1 MFKLY
6 LTSILVAEVV
16 AVVALESLGPGD
28 VRLWYLVPIIT
39 LTLVA
44 AFIVR
49 RKFGGPAYGI
59 HRLSPQ
65 AIAGYRARDPA
76 SNSPED
82 LSRAIVERAEEIQ
95 HALEESP
102 SDEVRVEMCALGY
115 RACAN
120 DMITLTH
127 LINEALPDASFLRRV
142 RLRRSRKKA
151 IDALSEARKALPPGA
166 LRTAPQ
172 ERQ

>member
-16 AVVALESLGPGD
+16 AVAALAFLTPG
-28 VRLWYLVPIIT
+28 VRLWYLVPLIP
-39 LTLVA
+39 LTLVVA
-44 AFIVR
+44 LILR
-49 RKFGGPAYGI
+49 RRFGGPAYGI

-65 AIAGYRARDPA
+65 AIAGYRARDSA
-76 SNSPED
+76 ANSPEA

-127 LINEALPDASFLRRV
+127 LTNQALPDASFLKRI

-151 IDALSEARKALPPGA
+151 IDALSEARRALPPGA

>member
-16 AVVALESLGPGD
+16 ALAALEFMSPGG
-28 VRLWYLVPIIT
+28 LLLYFFPIIP
-39 LTLVA
+39 LTLVI
-44 AFIVR
+44 AFIIR
-49 RKFGGPAYGI
+49 RRFGGPAHGI

-65 AIAGYRARDPA
+65 AIAGYRTRAPA
-76 SNSPED
+76 TDSPEA

-127 LINEALPDASFLRRV
+127 LINETLPNASFLRRAK
-142 RLRRSRKKA
+142 LRRNRKKA
-151 IDALSEARKALPPGA
+151 IDALANARKALPPGA

>member
-16 AVVALESLGPGD
+16 ALAALEVMSPDGL
-28 VRLWYLVPIIT
+28 LLYLVPIIP
-39 LTLVA
+39 LTLVV

-49 RKFGGPAYGI
+49 RRFGGSAYGI

-76 SNSPED
+76 TNSPET

-127 LINEALPDASFLRRV
+127 LTNEALPDASFLRRV

-151 IDALSEARKALPPGA
+151 IDALSDARKALPPGA

>member
-16 AVVALESLGPGD
+16 ALAALEVMSPGG
-28 VRLWYLVPIIT
+28 LLLYLVPIIP
-39 LTLVA
+39 LTLVV

-49 RKFGGPAYGI
+49 RWFGASAYGI

-76 SNSPED
+76 TNSPEE

-127 LINEALPDASFLRRV
+127 LTNEALPDASFLRRL

-151 IDALSEARKALPPGA
+151 IDALSDARKALPPGA

>member
-16 AVVALESLGPGD
+16 AVAALAFRTPGG
-28 VRLWYLVPIIT
+28 LVPYLLPIIP
-39 LTLVA
+39 LTLVVA
-44 AFIVR
+44 YIIR
-49 RKFGGPAYGI
+49 RRFGGPTYGI

-76 SNSPED
+76 TNSPEA

-127 LINEALPDASFLRRV
+127 LTNEALPDASFLRRL

-151 IDALSEARKALPPGA
+151 IDALSEARRALPPGA

>member
-6 LTSILVAEVV
+6 LTSILVAEI
-16 AVVALESLGPGD
+16 VALAALEFMSRGEYL
-28 VRLWYLVPIIT
+28 LYLVPII
-39 LTLVA
+39 
-44 AFIVR
+44 
-49 RKFGGPAYGI
+49 
-59 HRLSPQ
+59 PQ

-76 SNSPED
+76 TNSPDE

-127 LINEALPDASFLRRV
+127 LTNEALPDASFLKRI

-151 IDALSEARKALPPGA
+151 IDALSEARRALPPGA

>member
-16 AVVALESLGPGD
+16 AVVALASLRPGD

-49 RKFGGPAYGI
+49 RRLGGPAYGI
-59 HRLSPQ
+59 RRLSPQ
-65 AIAGYRARDPA
+65 AIAGYRARDPYT
-76 SNSPED
+76 NSPEA
-82 LSRAIVERAEEIQ
+82 LSHAIVERAREIQ
-95 HALEESP
+95 HALEESL

-127 LINEALPDASFLRRV
+127 LTNEALPNASFMKRF
-142 RLRRSRKKA
+142 RLRRARKKA
-151 IDALSEARKALPPGA
+151 IDSPSEARRALPPGA
-166 LRTAPQ
+166 LRATPQ
-172 ERQ
+172 EK

>member
-16 AVVALESLGPGD
+16 AVVALASLAD
-28 VRLWYLVPIIT
+28 VRLWYLAPIIA
-39 LTLVA
+39 LTVVV
-44 AFIVR
+44 AFILR
-49 RKFGGPAYGI
+49 RRFGGPAYGV

-65 AIAGYRARDPA
+65 AIAGYRARQTA
-76 SNSPED
+76 ANSPEA

-127 LINEALPDASFLRRV
+127 LTSQALSEASFLRRV
-142 RLRRSRKKA
+142 KLRRSRKKA
-151 IDALSEARKALPPGA
+151 IDALSEARRALPPGA

>member
-16 AVVALESLGPGD
+16 AVAALAFLTPG
-28 VRLWYLVPIIT
+28 VRPWYLAPIIA
-39 LTLVA
+39 LTLVV
-44 AFIVR
+44 AFVLR
-49 RKFGGPAYGI
+49 RRFGGPAYDI

-65 AIAGYRARDPA
+65 AIAGYRARDSA
-76 SNSPED
+76 ANSPEA

-127 LINEALPDASFLRRV
+127 LTNQALPDASFLKRI

-151 IDALSEARKALPPGA
+151 IDALSEARRALPPGA

>member
-16 AVVALESLGPGD
+16 AVAAALAFRTPG
-28 VRLWYLVPIIT
+28 VRLWHLVPIIS

-44 AFIVR
+44 AFIAR
-49 RKFGGPAYGI
+49 RRFGGPTYGI

-65 AIAGYRARDPA
+65 AIAGYRPRDPA
-76 SNSPED
+76 TNSPEA

-127 LINEALPDASFLRRV
+127 LTNEALPTASFLRRV
-142 RLRRSRKKA
+142 KLRRSRKKA
-151 IDALSEARKALPPGA
+151 IDALSEARRALPPGA

>member
-16 AVVALESLGPGD
+16 ALAALEVMSPGGL
-28 VRLWYLVPIIT
+28 VLYLVPIIP
-39 LTLVA
+39 LTLVV

-49 RKFGGPAYGI
+49 RRFGGSAYGI

-76 SNSPED
+76 TNSPEA

-127 LINEALPDASFLRRV
+127 LTNEALPDASFLKRI

-151 IDALSEARKALPPGA
+151 IDALSDARKALPPGA